1 MRIASWAAVGVTIA
15 MSACFAD
22 ESLAGT
28 RENSMVLGA
37 GTLACSQ
44 WTARSRISPDGHIM
58 MSWVQGY
65 VSAYNFLYWPSGD
78 ITSQTDSAGIAVS
91 LDNYCA
97 VHPSDTLGVATT
109 SLLVDLAARNPP
121 AENPR

>member
-1 MRIASWAAVGVTIA
+1 MRIAPWAAAAAVA
-15 MSACFAD
+15 MSLCFAD

-44 WTARSRISPDGHIM
+44 WTARSRTVPDSYIM
-58 MSWVQGY
+58 MSWIHGY

-78 ITSQTDSAGIAVS
+78 ITAQTDSAGIAVS

-97 VHPSDTLGVATT
+97 AHPLDTLGVATT

-121 AENPR
+121 PEKSR